1 MSRTILQVPITKDLQ
16 VSAKKA
22 AVKQGFSSLQDA
34 IRVFLKQL
42 ALGQVAVRLEA
53 TDEERLSPAAERR
66 YAKIMNDIKSGKEK
80 TIGFTSVDEMIKYL
94 HS

>member
-1 MSRTILQVPITKDLQ
+1 MSRIILQVPVSKDLQ

-22 AVKQGFSSLQDA
+22 AMLQGFSSLQDA

-42 ALGQVAVRLEA
+42 ALGQVAVRLAA

-66 YAKIMNDIKSGKEK
+66 YARIIADIKKGRGIIK
-80 TIGFTSVDEMIKYL
+80 TDGTVEDFLRKLNS
-94 HS
+94 